1 MAVKKSDKNKTRQD
15 FGGGAVRANLN
26 IPRLILTI
34 VYAAGVA
41 VSGWMLQGMENLT
54 VRNVSMLFF
63 VIFLVLLIR
72 SIKKLLSEQLQ
83 DAIDEWFENVMRWVF
98 RPAALLIS
106 KIAKWLGIGR
116 WRGWCADEK
125 TSLWKERSTGNRRQK
140 KLKNDQKWADQ
151 TDNRRRVRY
160 LFVEY
165 MIKRIRGG
173 YLYRRQ
179 MTPDEMAEELPLE
192 EDEKLLFETYDLA
205 RYSKDA
211 DIPDEVVTVLTRVA
225 ARK

>member
-1 MAVKKSDKNKTRQD
+1 MKKHDKSKARPD
-15 FGGGAVRANLN
+15 FGGGEVRANLN
-26 IPRLILTI
+26 VPRLILTI
-34 VYAAGVA
+34 VYAVCLA
-41 VSGWMLQGMENLT
+41 VSGWLLQGMENMT
-54 VRNVSMLFF
+54 VRNVAMLLF
-63 VIFLVLLIR
+63 VVFLVLLVR
-72 SIKKLLSEQLQ
+72 SIKKLLSEKLQ

-98 RPAALLIS
+98 KPVALLLG

-116 WRGWCADEK
+116 WRGWCEDEK
-125 TSLWKERSTGNRRQK
+125 TSLWKERGAGGKRRK

-173 YLYRRQ
+173 YMYRRQ

-205 RYSKDA
+205 RYAKDA
-211 DIPDEVVTVLTRVA
+211 EIPDEVVTLLTRVA

>member
-1 MAVKKSDKNKTRQD
+1 LVVKKPDKNKARPD
-15 FGGGAVRANLN
+15 FGGSEIRANLN
-26 IPRLILTI
+26 VTRLILTI
-34 VYAAGVA
+34 AYAVGVG
-41 VSGWMLQGMENLT
+41 VSGWLVQSLT
-54 VRNVSMLFF
+54 NMNIRNVAMLFF
-63 VIFLVLLIR
+63 VVFMVLLIR
-72 SIKKLLSEQLQ
+72 SIKKLLSEKLQ

-98 RPAALLIS
+98 KPAALLIS

-116 WRGWCADEK
+116 WRGWCEDEK
-125 TSLWKERSTGNRRQK
+125 TSLWKERTGGGRRHK
-140 KLKNDQKWADQ
+140 RLKNDQKWADQ
-151 TDNRRRVRY
+151 ADNRSRVRY

-165 MIKRIRGG
+165 MIKRIRAG

-205 RYSKDA
+205 RYGKDA
-211 DIPDEVVTVLTRVA
+211 DISDEVVKVLTRVT

>member
-1 MAVKKSDKNKTRQD
+1 MKKRDEKKPRHD
-15 FGGGAVRANLN
+15 FGGSEVRAHLD
-26 IPRLILTI
+26 IPRLILTA
-34 VYAAGVA
+34 VYAAFVG
-41 VSGWMLQGMENLT
+41 VSGWLVQGQENMT
-54 VRNVSMLFF
+54 VRNVAMLFF
-63 VIFLVLLIR
+63 VISIVLLIR

-98 RPAALLIS
+98 KPVALLLG

-116 WRGWCADEK
+116 WRGWCEDEK
-125 TSLWKERSTGNRRQK
+125 TSLWKERGTGGRRHK

-165 MIKRIRGG
+165 MIKRIRAG
-173 YLYRRQ
+173 YMYRRQ

-205 RYSKDA
+205 RYAQDA

>member
-1 MAVKKSDKNKTRQD
+1 MKKRDQNKPRQD

-26 IPRLILTI
+26 VTRLILTV
-34 VYAAGVA
+34 VYAACVG
-41 VSGWMLQGMENLT
+41 VSGWLLQGQENMT

-72 SIKKLLSEQLQ
+72 SVKKLLSEQLQ

-98 RPAALLIS
+98 KPAALLLG

-116 WRGWCADEK
+116 WRGWCEDEK
-125 TSLWKERSTGNRRQK
+125 TSLWKERGTGGRRRK

-165 MIKRIRGG
+165 MIKRIRAG
-173 YLYRRQ
+173 YMYRRQ
-179 MTPDEMAEELPLE
+179 MTPDEMAEELLLE

-205 RYSKDA
+205 RYAKDA
-211 DIPDEVVTVLTRVA
+211 DISDEVVMALTRVT

>member
-1 MAVKKSDKNKTRQD
+1 LVVKKPEKNKARPD
-15 FGGGAVRANLN
+15 FGGSEVRANLN
-26 IPRLILTI
+26 VRRLLLTI
-34 VYAAGVA
+34 LYAAGVGLT
-41 VSGWMLQGMENLT
+41 GWLLQGMENMT
-54 VRNVSMLFF
+54 VRNVAMLFF
-63 VIFLVLLIR
+63 VIFIVLLVR

-98 RPAALLIS
+98 KPAALLIG

-116 WRGWCADEK
+116 WRGWCEDEK
-125 TSLWKERSTGNRRQK
+125 TSLWKERNGGGRRHK

-165 MIKRIRGG
+165 MIKRIRAG
-173 YLYRRQ
+173 YMYRRQ

-205 RYSKDA
+205 RYGKDA

>member
-1 MAVKKSDKNKTRQD
+1 MKKHNENKTRQD

-26 IPRLILTI
+26 VTRLMLTV
-34 VYAAGVA
+34 VYAAGVGI
-41 VSGWMLQGMENLT
+41 SGWLLQAMENMT
-54 VRNVSMLFF
+54 ARNVSMLFF
-63 VIFLVLLIR
+63 VVFLVLLIR

-98 RPAALLIS
+98 KPAALLIG

-116 WRGWCADEK
+116 WRGWCEDEK
-125 TSLWKERSTGNRRQK
+125 TSLWKERAGGGRRRK

-151 TDNRRRVRY
+151 TDNCRRVRY

-179 MTPDEMAEELPLE
+179 MTPDEIAGELPLE
-192 EDEKLLFETYDLA
+192 EEEKLLFETYDLA
-205 RYSKDA
+205 RYAKDA
-211 DIPDEVVTVLTRVA
+211 DISDEVVTVLTRVA
-225 ARK
+225 AKK

>member
-1 MAVKKSDKNKTRQD
+1 VKKRDQNKARPD
-15 FGGGAVRANLN
+15 FGGGAVRANLS
-26 IPRLILTI
+26 IPRLILTV
-34 VYAAGVA
+34 VYAACVV
-41 VSGWMLQGMENLT
+41 VSGWLLQGQENMT

-63 VIFLVLLIR
+63 VVFLVLLIR
-72 SIKKLLSEQLQ
+72 SVKKLLSEQLQ

-98 RPAALLIS
+98 KPAALLLG

-116 WRGWCADEK
+116 WKGWCEDEK
-125 TSLWKERSTGNRRQK
+125 TSLWKERGTGGRRRK

-151 TDNRRRVRY
+151 TDNCRRVRY

-173 YLYRRQ
+173 YMYRHQ
-179 MTPDEMAEELPLE
+179 MTPDEMAQELLLE

-205 RYSKDA
+205 RYAKDA
-211 DIPDEVVTVLTRVA
+211 DIPDEVVMALTRVT

>member
-1 MAVKKSDKNKTRQD
+1 VKKHDKSKARPD
-15 FGGGAVRANLN
+15 FGGSEVRANLN

-34 VYAAGVA
+34 VYAVCLA
-41 VSGWMLQGMENLT
+41 VSGWLLQGMENMT
-54 VRNVSMLFF
+54 VRNVAMLLF
-63 VIFLVLLIR
+63 VVFLVLLVR
-72 SIKKLLSEQLQ
+72 SIKKLLSEKLQ
-83 DAIDEWFENVMRWVF
+83 DAIDKWFENVMRWVF
-98 RPAALLIS
+98 KPAALLLG

-116 WRGWCADEK
+116 WRGWCEDEK
-125 TSLWKERSTGNRRQK
+125 TSLWKERGAGGKRRK

-173 YLYRRQ
+173 YMYRRQ

-205 RYSKDA
+205 RYAKDA
-211 DIPDEVVTVLTRVA
+211 EIPDEVVTVLTRVA

>member
-1 MAVKKSDKNKTRQD
+1 MKKRNQNEPRRD

-26 IPRLILTI
+26 LTRLLLTI
-34 VYAAGVA
+34 VYAVGVGI
-41 VSGWMLQGMENLT
+41 SGWLLQAMENMT
-54 VRNVSMLFF
+54 ARNVSMLFF
-63 VIFLVLLIR
+63 VVFLVLLIR

-98 RPAALLIS
+98 RPAALLIG

-116 WRGWCADEK
+116 WRGWCEDEK
-125 TSLWKERSTGNRRQK
+125 TSLWKERAGGGRRRK

-151 TDNRRRVRY
+151 TDNCRRVRY

-179 MTPDEMAEELPLE
+179 MTPDEIAEELPLE
-192 EDEKLLFETYDLA
+192 EEEKLLFRTYDLA
-205 RYSKDA
+205 RYAKDA
-211 DIPDEVVTVLTRVA
+211 DISDEVVTVLTRVA
-225 ARK
+225 AKK

>member
-1 MAVKKSDKNKTRQD
+1 MKKRDKNKARQD
-15 FGGGAVRANLN
+15 FGGGAVRAHLN
-26 IPRLILTI
+26 VPRLILTI
-34 VYAAGVA
+34 VYAACVA
-41 VSGWMLQGMENLT
+41 VSGWLLQSLENMT
-54 VRNVSMLFF
+54 VRNVAMLCF
-63 VIFLVLLIR
+63 VVFLVLFIR

-98 RPAALLIS
+98 RPLALLMG

-116 WRGWCADEK
+116 WRGWCEDEK
-125 TSLWKERSTGNRRQK
+125 TSLWKERTTGPRRQK

-205 RYSKDA
+205 RYADDV
-211 DIPDEVVTVLTRVA
+211 DIPDEVVTRLARVA